1 MVNNMDRFYSDMQE
15 RYVIGALMF
24 KSETTDAIEAISML
38 KPADFYLAANKNIW
52 DVICYLS
59 GKSKHIDF
67 VTVCTE
73 LDNRGIELSSYVMAA
88 ANEAPGQASL
98 VTYAIE
104 IKRMAKMRNA
114 FAALSQA
121 QDELLRN
128 GDPEERLQKAL
139 DAVSVIGQEDAEA
152 DIKDPVDVLDAVFAN
167 MAKAFSTPGGLIGI
181 SSGFENIDIFTQ
193 GFQQP
198 DIIVV
203 AAPPSMGKELINSAL
218 VYMMDGTSKQ
228 IGEVMKGD
236 KLASIDGKPSSVIGV
251 YPQGVK
257 DIYQVTFSDG
267 RSVIAGIEHQWEVNN
282 KSWKEPKILTTAD
295 VIEMM
300 KNPANKNRLCIPLC
314 NGEFGE
320 DIGLTIDPYFLGA
333 LIGDGG
339 FSQSGVR
346 FSNPDSFI
354 LDSIQ
359 TMVGNLEVKHVS
371 GCDYAI
377 SSERGKGN
385 WLIKELKKFDL
396 FGKRSHEK
404 HIPSNYLAASRSS
417 RLKLINGLMD
427 TDGTIEK
434 HGTMTYT
441 TTSKQLANDFLN
453 LVRSLGYWAKEKSR
467 ITNYTYRGEK
477 KQGRRSY
484 IITIQGEGMSE
495 LVTLPRKKE
504 RLSNRISNRN
514 MKLTFSSIEK
524 IGQDE
529 CTCIMV
535 DHERSLFLTDDYIV
549 THNTTFS
556 LNFAEYA
563 AFLDPKPKNVLIFS
577 LEMSAEQLVQKTVA
591 NLGNLYLK
599 KIKSGQALGETEG
612 IARLEKAQEI
622 IQKCRK
628 HFRIDD
634 KGGQTIGELKARAK
648 RTAMKMG
655 GLDLIVVDYL
665 HLIQASNPNDSEIA
679 TITKNIQGLKQ
690 LAKHLRC
697 PIIVLSQLNRG
708 FTGRPE
714 MKNLLGSSIIEQ
726 TADIIFF
733 LYDEDYQGSRGDHSL
748 TEVIVAKNRM
758 GETGSTFL
766 QPELGKSRFADTKRL
781 PTPKAEPEKKTYKR
795 FDQ

>member
-24 KSETTDAIEAISML
+24 KSETTDAIEAISIL
-38 KPADFYLAANKNIW
+38 KPDDFYLAANRSIW

-73 LDNRGIELSSYVMAA
+73 LDNRGIDLSSYVMAA
-88 ANEAPGQASL
+88 ANEAPSQASL
-98 VTYAIE
+98 ITYAIE
-104 IKRMAKMRNA
+104 IKRMAKMRKA

-139 DAVSVIGQEDAEA
+139 DAVSVIGQEDAET

-167 MAKAFSTPGGLIGI
+167 MAKAFTNPGGLIGI

-203 AAPPSMGKELINSAL
+203 AAPPSMGK
-218 VYMMDGTSKQ
+218 
-228 IGEVMKGD
+228 
-236 KLASIDGKPSSVIGV
+236 
-251 YPQGVK
+251 
-257 DIYQVTFSDG
+257 
-267 RSVIAGIEHQWEVNN
+267 
-282 KSWKEPKILTTAD
+282 
-295 VIEMM
+295 
-300 KNPANKNRLCIPLC
+300 
-314 NGEFGE
+314 
-320 DIGLTIDPYFLGA
+320 
-333 LIGDGG
+333 
-339 FSQSGVR
+339 
-346 FSNPDSFI
+346 
-354 LDSIQ
+354 
-359 TMVGNLEVKHVS
+359 
-371 GCDYAI
+371 
-377 SSERGKGN
+377 
-385 WLIKELKKFDL
+385 
-396 FGKRSHEK
+396 
-404 HIPSNYLAASRSS
+404 
-417 RLKLINGLMD
+417 
-427 TDGTIEK
+427 
-434 HGTMTYT
+434 
-441 TTSKQLANDFLN
+441 
-453 LVRSLGYWAKEKSR
+453 
-467 ITNYTYRGEK
+467 
-477 KQGRRSY
+477 
-484 IITIQGEGMSE
+484 
-495 LVTLPRKKE
+495 
-504 RLSNRISNRN
+504 
-514 MKLTFSSIEK
+514 
-524 IGQDE
+524 
-529 CTCIMV
+529 
-535 DHERSLFLTDDYIV
+535 
-549 THNTTFS
+549 TTFS

-563 AFLDPKPKNVLIFS
+563 AFLDPNPKNVLIFS
-577 LEMSAEQLVQKTVA
+577 LEMSAEQLIQKTVA

-612 IARLEKAQEI
+612 IARLERAQDI
-622 IQKCRK
+622 IQKRRK

-665 HLIQASNPNDSEIA
+665 HLIQASNPSDSEIA

-766 QPELGKSRFADTKRL
+766 QPELGKSRFTDTKRL